1 MCLLAPCTC
10 VGFTSCPRCMP
21 TLGALP
27 HPETAKNLFSLG
39 WLFAVVWPFLSLLQ
53 ASLFNAA
60 SFFLLFSSHSNF
72 VFPAFRRQRL
82 HTLISNRRH
91 QDWKALK
98 RTGLSLPIH
107 LVLWQ
112 LFLVGFPLVRQC
124 CGRAGRFPA
133 SAVGC
138 LLLMAALVKR

>member
-1 MCLLAPCTC
+1 MPAHSMYLCGVHKLSQCT
-10 VGFTSCPRCMP
+10 P

-27 HPETAKNLFSLG
+27 NPETAKSLFSLG
-39 WLFAVVWPFLSLLQ
+39 WLFAMVWPFLSLLQ
-53 ASLFNAA
+53 DSLFNAA
-60 SFFLLFSSHSNF
+60 SFFLLSSSHSNF

-82 HTLISNRRH
+82 HTLIFNRRH

-112 LFLVGFPLVRQC
+112 LFLVGFPLVS